1 MKEMGIPIKAWTPLD
16 GVVLNGVHLKQ
27 EMSLR
32 ERMQKAK
39 VEEQLGAF
47 TDFNLEL

>member
-1 MKEMGIPIKAWTPLD
+1 MGIPIKAWTPLD
-16 GVVLNGVHLKQ
+16 GVVLNGVQLKG
-27 EMSLR
+27 ELSLK

-47 TDFNLEL
+47 TDFDLKL